1 MEKLAWTAG
10 EWIWDRYMD
19 GQYSIQLKED
29 ESPVTEADLGAN
41 DIICKGLSE
50 FSNIPI
56 LSEEDVPDWET
67 RKNWSE
73 YWLIDPLDGTKG
85 FINKTGD
92 FTVNIA
98 LIKGG
103 IPVLGVISVPKSGD
117 IYSAELGQGAL
128 KNGEPI
134 SNTRSGPMTIGVA
147 SKLHTG
153 GEAEY
158 LDSLNVADTIYVNS
172 SLKLCWLAEGK
183 ADIYP
188 RMRPTMEWD
197 TGAGEILL
205 TESGCE
211 ILSQDTLGPLPHNQK
226 DLTNPPFVAYR
237 KSASF
242 LIAETK

>member
-1 MEKLAWTAG
+1 MEKLAWKAG
-10 EWIWDRYMD
+10 EWIWDRYSD
-19 GQYSIQLKED
+19 GNYSIQLKED

-41 DIICKGLSE
+41 DIICKGLSD
-50 FSNIPI
+50 FSDVPI
-56 LSEEDVPDWET
+56 LSEEAVPPWET
-67 RKNWSE
+67 RKHWAE

-85 FINKTGD
+85 FVNKTGD

-98 LIKGG
+98 LIQNGK
-103 IPVLGVISVPKSGD
+103 PVLGVISVPKSGD
-117 IYSAELGQGAL
+117 IYSAELGQGAF

-134 SNTRSGPMTIGVA
+134 KNERTGPMTVGVA

-158 LDSLNVADTIYVNS
+158 LKGLGVSDTVYVNS

-205 TESGCE
+205 TEAGCD
-211 ILSQDTLGPLPHNQK
+211 IVTQDTLAALPHNQEN
-226 DLTNPPFVAYR
+226 LQNPPFVAYR
-237 KSASF
+237 MSASRQ
-242 LIAETK
+242 LAEK